1 MTVRT
6 TRAAAAGL
14 VVLSLV
20 VGCGYQGPQDMPL
33 PGGVAEDDGYT
44 VTMTFTDATNLV
56 PQETCRANDTVVGSV
71 ESVELDDNLDAR
83 VVCRIEHDV
92 ELPANVVATLR
103 ETSLL
108 GERYVALD
116 VPVGEQPQGRLEGG
130 AAIDVSRTLTHPNT
144 ELVLGAL
151 SQVLNGGS
159 LARVQTITREL
170 GTALEGRTGTARSSA
185 RRLEV
190 LMRTL
195 AENED
200 EIVAVLDQLDRL
212 TRILHRQRDVLATA
226 LEQVPDGLA
235 ALERQ
240 RPRLTRA
247 LRRLSDLA
255 ESVVPLMRRS
265 RADLVADLRHLRP
278 VLAKLAQTGDQLAPS
293 LERLTSF
300 PFNSNSAYTL
310 KGDYAGAYIQ
320 ANLDLDAINASLADL
335 LRDTGRPSGPGTERA
350 LPELSAPDLGL
361 GPAAR
366 PPTDGG
372 SDQAVQD
379 AIGDLGRRLGTGSSQ
394 RWSGTPRT
402 LAELMRGP
410 L

>member
-1 MTVRT
+1 MIPRPMV
-6 TRAAAAGL
+6 AAAAAL
-14 VVLSLV
+14 ASFSLV
-20 VGCGYQGPQDMPL
+20 VGCGYEGPQDLPL
-33 PGGVAEDDGYT
+33 PGGVDADDGYT
-44 VTMTFTDATNLV
+44 VTMTFADATNLV

-71 ESVELDDNLDAR
+71 ESVSLDDDLDAR
-83 VVCRIEHDV
+83 VVCRIEHGV

-116 VPVGEQPQGRLEGG
+116 VPTGERARGRLEDG
-130 AAIDVSRTLTHPNT
+130 AAIAVSRTLTHPNT

-159 LARVQTITREL
+159 LARIQTITREL
-170 GTALEGRTGTARSSA
+170 GDALEGRTGTARSA
-185 RRLEV
+185 TRRLEV

-195 AENED
+195 ADNED

-212 TRILHRQRDVLATA
+212 TRILHRQREVLAVA

-240 RPRLTRA
+240 RPRLTEA
-247 LRRLSDLA
+247 LRHLSDLA
-255 ESVVPLMRRS
+255 DSVVPLVRRS
-265 RADLVADLRHLRP
+265 RADLVADLRHLEP
-278 VLAKLAQTGDQLAPS
+278 VLSRMAQTGDQLAPS

-320 ANLDLDAINASLADL
+320 ANLDLDAINSSLADL
-335 LRDTGRPSGPGTERA
+335 LRDTGLPSGTVGGA
-350 LPELSAPDLGL
+350 LLPELPVPGLGL
-361 GPAAR
+361 GPGL
-366 PPTDGG
+366 PQTGG
-372 SDQAVQD
+372 PGDQVVQD
-379 AIGDLGRRLGTGSSQ
+379 AIGDLGSRLGTGSTQ
-394 RWSGTPRT
+394 RWSGTPTT